1 MRSQTLRNRLT
12 TLGATLLGVL
22 VAGSAQAQHAGDIG
36 LRVDEERLVVFGPLG
51 AGEDT
56 GGVFLATF
64 GDTGFPGYTSNPG
77 FDALAGTL
85 PQGRVGFAF
94 LAGMSRWDAADS
106 TWLEPAEV
114 GERMRV
120 SFITLQT
127 IIEDEPIIG
136 FDLAV
141 QPDGGWH
148 RHVNYELL
156 PDDDNIRLPGVYRL
170 DLMLYSTMGLLESEP
185 FTILFDYNA
194 ASADVDA
201 AIDSMYTDAPCLGD
215 LNGDLV
221 VDGGDLATLLGE
233 WGTSGVLADL
243 SLDGLVD
250 GQDLSMIL
258 GAWGPCPD

>member
-1 MRSQTLRNRLT
+1 MRSPTLRTRLT

-36 LRVDEERLVVFGPLG
+36 LRVDDQQLEVFGPLG

-56 GGVFLATF
+56 EGVFLATF

-94 LAGMSRWDAADS
+94 LAGMSRWDPAES
-106 TWLEPAEV
+106 IWLEPAEV

-141 QPDGGWH
+141 QPALKPARPCRGAEEAKLPVGAAGGEKPASGKTKRDGRDNTPVLDRALLQTRIWARLCGH
-148 RHVNYELL
+148 NAQGVVPTTKRHEVPLRAE
-156 PDDDNIRLPGVYRL
+156 
-170 DLMLYSTMGLLESEP
+170 
-185 FTILFDYNA
+185 
-194 ASADVDA
+194 
-201 AIDSMYTDAPCLGD
+201 C
-215 LNGDLV
+215 
-221 VDGGDLATLLGE
+221 DGAGIERDLALDRARF
-233 WGTSGVLADL
+233 AD
-243 SLDGLVD
+243 
-250 GQDLSMIL
+250 
-258 GAWGPCPD
+258 